1 MSAHAPFISSPV
13 NLDRSPVA
21 VLPGAEQAPVSRL
34 RWFRTDRWTAGHL
47 VAAGLMGALAFLAT
61 FDAWND
67 IFRLARAPSWT
78 DGENTHILLVPIVA
92 AWMVIVRQRRIRHC
106 KPSGTII
113 GVLIAIMGWVV
124 YLTGYYRG
132 YFSLWHAGAV
142 LVMLGCVLS
151 VLGKQALFRFLPA
164 VAVLVFLIPVP
175 TQYRLKI
182 AGPLQAWTAEIS
194 QRVLELVGVPVERA
208 ESRLTINGIPVD
220 IIEACNGL
228 RGVFCLI
235 LVSYA
240 FSFGLPLRNG
250 VRLVVLL
257 ASPLS
262 AIFCNVVRIVPT
274 VWIYGYYSRDADV
287 SNRVGFLFHAVSGWL
302 MLPVAFLILLGIIK
316 VLRWAMVPVM
326 RYTLAA

>member
-1 MSAHAPFISSPV
+1 
-13 NLDRSPVA
+13 
-21 VLPGAEQAPVSRL
+21 L

-47 VAAGLMGALAFLAT
+47 VAAGLMGALGILAT
-61 FDAWND
+61 FDAWDD

-92 AWMVIVRQRRIRHC
+92 AWMVIVRQLRIRHC
-106 KPSGTII
+106 KPTGTIL
-113 GVLIAIMGWVV
+113 GFCVAILGWVV
-124 YLTGYYRG
+124 YLVGYYRG

-151 VLGKQALFRFLPA
+151 ILGKHALFRFFPA

-194 QRVLELVGVPVERA
+194 QKILELFGVPVERA
-208 ESRLTINGIPVD
+208 ESRLTINGQPVD

-235 LVSYA
+235 LVSFA

-262 AIFCNVVRIVPT
+262 AIFCNVLRIVPT
-274 VWIYGYYSRDADV
+274 VWIYGYYSHDVEV
-287 SNRVGFLFHAVSGWL
+287 SNKVGYLFHEFSGWL
-302 MLPVAFLILLGIIK
+302 MLPVAFLLLLGIIK
-316 VLRWAMVPVM
+316 LLRWAMIPVM
-326 RYTLAA
+326 RYTLAS